1 MKKAVLFIVSVIFLA
16 ACTGKST
23 NKKSELTKLKKERSE
38 IDAKIAKLEAESG
51 DKPVKK
57 IVDVSVTEVAK
68 TTFYNYLEVQGK
80 VDAEQNVQVS
90 PEMPGSITRIFVTI
104 GQQVSRGQTL
114 AQIDDQVLRQNIA
127 QLQTQLELATTLYNR
142 QKNLW
147 DQKIGTEVQFLTAK
161 TQKESLQKQIA
172 VLRSQASMYKIKA
185 PISGTVDAMNLRLG
199 QAVSPGMPLGIVI
212 VNANALKVKAQ
223 IAESYVSR
231 VNQGD
236 DVTVILPDVPDTIQ
250 TKLSYAS
257 RVIDQTSRSFNVE
270 IKLPS
275 KRNYRSNMLAI
286 LKIVDYKNTNAIIV
300 PVNVIQKSESHDYVF
315 IAENGKAKR
324 ANVTVGKISDG
335 QAEILSGLKPG
346 DQVVTLGF
354 TDLNEGDTIKY

>member
-1 MKKAVLFIVSVIFLA
+1 MKRILFIASVVFLA
-16 ACTGKST
+16 ACSGKST
-23 NKKSELTKLKKERSE
+23 DKKAELAKLKKERTE
-38 IDAKIAKLEAESG
+38 IDAKIAKLESEGG
-51 DKPVKK
+51 DKRVKK
-57 IVDVSVTEVAK
+57 VVDVSVVEVVTK
-68 TTFYNYLEVQGK
+68 PFYNYLEVQGK
-80 VDAEQNVQVS
+80 VDAEQNVQVN
-90 PEMPGSITRIFVTI
+90 PEMPGSITRVYVGI
-104 GQQVSRGQTL
+104 GQNVSRGQVL

-172 VLRSQASMYKIKA
+172 TLRSQASMYKVKA
-185 PISGTVDAMNLRLG
+185 PISGTIDAMDLRLG
-199 QAVSPGMPLGIVI
+199 QSVSPGVPLGIRI

-223 IAESYVSR
+223 IAESYLSR

-236 DVTVILPDVPDTIQ
+236 DVTVILPDAPDTIR
-250 TKLSYAS
+250 TKLSYVS

-275 KRNYRSNMLAI
+275 KRSYRSNMLAI
-286 LKIVDYKNTNAIIV
+286 LKIVDYKNQNAIIV
-300 PVNVIQKSESHDYVF
+300 PINVIQKSETSDYVL

-324 ANVTVGKISDG
+324 ANITVGKVSEG
-335 QAEILSGLKPG
+335 QAEVITGLKPG
-346 DQVVTLGF
+346 DQVITAGF
-354 TDLNEGDTIKY
+354 GDLNEGDIIKY

>member
-23 NKKSELTKLKKERSE
+23 DKKAELVKLKKERSE
-38 IDAKIAKLEAESG
+38 IDAKIAKLESEAG
-51 DKPVKK
+51 DKPAKK
-57 IVDVSVTEVAK
+57 IIDVSVIEVAN

-90 PEMPGSITRIFVTI
+90 PEMPGSITKIFVSI
-104 GQQVSRGQTL
+104 GQNVSRGQTL

-161 TQKESLQKQIA
+161 AQKESLQKQIA
-172 VLRSQASMYKIKA
+172 VLRSQASMYRIKA
-185 PISGTVDAMNLRLG
+185 PISGTIDAMDLRLG

-236 DVTVILPDVPDTIQ
+236 DVTVIFPDVPDTIR
-250 TKLSYAS
+250 TRLSYAS
-257 RVIDQTSRSFNVE
+257 KVIDQTSRSFNVE

-275 KRNYRSNMLAI
+275 KRSYRSNMLAI
-286 LKIVDYKNTNAIIV
+286 LKIVDYKNPNAIII
-300 PVNVIQKSESHDYVF
+300 PVNAIQKSESSDYVF

-324 ANVTVGKISDG
+324 ANITVGKISDG
-335 QAEILSGLKPG
+335 KAEILSGLKPG
-346 DQVVTLGF
+346 NQVIILGF
-354 TDLNEGDTIKY
+354 TDLNEGDVIKY